1 MFRKCLMVVRDVEDA
16 RILLKILQRLKFE
29 GFIILTTLD
38 VAYIPISDRVVS
50 LNHPEWINDC
60 LSILQEYTT
69 DIKIKIIKYSGNM
82 TPAEALINLIKDEEC
97 DFVLVSR
104 RNIILGAGADLTLSL
119 AGLSPVPVM
128 VIPHGSV

>member
-60 LSILQEYTT
+60 LSILQEYTR

>member
-1 MFRKCLMVVRDVEDA
+1 MFRKCLMIVRDVEDA

-38 VAYIPISDRVVS
+38 VAYIPISDTVVS

-69 DIKIKIIKYSGNM
+69 HIKIKIIKYSGNM
-82 TPAEALINLIKDEEC
+82 TPAEAFVNLIKDEEC

-104 RNIILGAGADLTLSL
+104 RSIIRGAGADLTLSL
-119 AGLSPVPVM
+119 AGLGPVPVM
-128 VIPHGSV
+128 VVPHGSV